1 MDTKPVKPTRKTTK
15 KRIPTDWDAVERDYR
30 TGKFTLREL
39 EAKHKVTNAAIGRRA
54 KAKGWT
60 QDLAVAIKQAT
71 NAALIDDLVRNEVR
85 KSTQEVRN
93 TVEIAAEVNFRV
105 IMGHRNDL
113 ADTRNVAAGLLS
125 ELAQA
130 AALVEHTEALA
141 AILAGEEA
149 DADAIASAR
158 TALKKALAI
167 NSRIASVK
175 QLADTFDKLQIAE
188 RRAFAIEDGSAG
200 VSNDGRQKRV
210 VLEFVD
216 VEPLG

>member
-1 MDTKPVKPTRKTTK
+1 MDTKPVKPTRKPTK

-200 VSNDGRQKRV
+200 VANDGRQKRV